1 MNFYMRFRAILILL
15 RRKLLYYE
23 GRYLAIILH
32 QMEIGKVK
40 SV

>member
-1 MNFYMRFRAILILL
+1 MIV
-15 RRKLLYYE
+15 
-23 GRYLAIILH
+23 H